1 MAIRPNDAC
10 PCGSGRKYK
19 HCCGGKG
26 GRAAQPQGSVAQVLQ
41 QALAHHQ
48 AGHMSQAEALYR
60 QALAAEPSNPDALHL
75 LGVLA
80 YQVGQLDAAVDL
92 IARAVAVNP
101 SFAQAH
107 YNLGVALKDQGWLEE
122 AASAYRRA
130 IAVQPDYADAHD
142 NLGNVLADLGR
153 PEEAAPCYRRAIALR
168 PGNPATHNNLGIA
181 LKQTGQLQDAAAAYR
196 QAIALK
202 PDYVE
207 AHNNLGNV
215 LKELGLLDE
224 AAQCF
229 QRALDLRP
237 GLADAHSNLGN
248 VLLAQGRVDQAA
260 EAYERAIALNPDY
273 AEARNNLALIQLQRG
288 DFERGWE
295 GYEWRWKLK
304 VAVAPRRDFPQPEW
318 RGEQL
323 SGARVLVHAEQ
334 GFGDAIQFCR
344 YVPLVAQRGAK
355 VILEVQPELKRLMA
369 GLAGVHE
376 LVTLGEALPPF
387 DYHIPLMSLPRVF
400 GTRLDTVPADVP
412 YLRAPPDLVQAWRDK
427 LSGITGLR
435 VGLAWAGSPQHMN
448 DRNRSLALSTLA
460 PLAAVSGATY
470 MALQKGPSAA
480 QAATPPAGMRLVEL
494 GTELGDFA
502 DTAAVIANVDLVIA
516 VDTAVAHLAGALG
529 KPVWLLLPFA
539 GEWRWLLDRSDSP
552 WYPSMRLFRQPR
564 PGAWGEVLE
573 RVVQELGTMHPRR
586 GDCRSGQA

>member
-1 MAIRPNDAC
+1 MAIRPNDPC

-19 HCCGGKG
+19 HCCGSKT
-26 GRAAQPQGSVAQVLQ
+26 GRAPQPQTNVAQVLQ

-48 AGHMSQAEALYR
+48 AGHMQQAEALYR
-60 QALAAEPSNPDALHL
+60 QALAAEPLNPDALHL

-80 YQVGQLDAAVDL
+80 YQVGQLAAAVDL

-101 SFAQAH
+101 AFAQAH
-107 YNLGVALKDQGWLEE
+107 YNLGIALSDQGRLED

-142 NLGNVLADLGR
+142 NLGNVLGDLGR
-153 PEEAAPCYRRAIALR
+153 PEESVPCYRRAIELR

-181 LKQTGQLQDAAAAYR
+181 LKQTGQLQEAAAAYR

-207 AHNNLGNV
+207 AHNNLGNA
-215 LKELGLLDE
+215 LKELGQLEE

-229 QRALDLRP
+229 QRALALRP
-237 GLADAHSNLGN
+237 ELADAHSNLGN
-248 VLLAQGRVDQAA
+248 VLLAQGHVDEAA
-260 EAYERAIALNPDY
+260 KAYERAIALNPDY
-273 AEARNNLALIQLQRG
+273 AEARNNLALIQLQKG
-288 DFERGWE
+288 DFEHGWE

-323 SGARVLVHAEQ
+323 AGGRVLVHAEQ

-344 YVPLVAQRGAK
+344 YVPLMAQRGAK

-376 LVTLGEALPPF
+376 AVRLGEALPPF
-387 DYHIPLMSLPRVF
+387 DCHIPLLSLPRVF
-400 GTRLDTVPADVP
+400 GTRLDTIPADIP
-412 YLRAPPDLVQAWRDK
+412 YLQAPPELVEAWREK
-427 LSGITGLR
+427 LSGMAGLR

-448 DRNRSLALSTLA
+448 DRNRSLALATLA
-460 PLAAVSGATY
+460 PLAAVGGATY
-470 MALQKGPSAA
+470 VVLQKGPAAA
-480 QAATPPAGMRLVEL
+480 QAATPPAGMKLVEL
-494 GTELGDFA
+494 GAELGDFA
-502 DTAAVIANVDLVIA
+502 DTAAVIANLDVVIA

-539 GEWRWLLDRSDSP
+539 GEWRWLEGRSDSP

-564 PGAWGEVLE
+564 PGAWGEVVE
-573 RVVQELGTMHPRR
+573 GVVQELGAMCSR
-586 GDCRSGQA
+586 GNM

>member
-1 MAIRPNDAC
+1 MAIRPNDPC

-19 HCCGGKG
+19 HCCAGKA
-26 GRAAQPQGSVAQVLQ
+26 GRAPQPQANVAQVLQ

-48 AGHMSQAEALYR
+48 AGHMPQAEALYR
-60 QALAAEPSNPDALHL
+60 QALAAEPLNPDALHL

-80 YQVGQLDAAVDL
+80 YQVGQLAAAVDL

-101 SFAQAH
+101 AFAQAH
-107 YNLGVALKDQGWLEE
+107 YNLGIALKDQGRLED

-142 NLGNVLADLGR
+142 NLGNVLLDLGR
-153 PEEAAPCYRRAIALR
+153 AEEAVPCYRRAIALR
-168 PGNPATHNNLGIA
+168 PGNPVTHNNLGIA
-181 LKQTGQLQDAAAAYR
+181 LKQAGQLQEAATAYR

-207 AHNNLGNV
+207 AHNNLGNA
-215 LKELGLLDE
+215 LKELGQLEE

-229 QRALDLRP
+229 QRALAIRP
-237 GLADAHSNLGN
+237 ELADAHSNLGI
-248 VLLAQGRVDQAA
+248 VLLAQGRADEAA
-260 EAYERAIALNPDY
+260 QAYERAIALNPDF
-273 AEARNNLALIQLQRG
+273 AEARNNLALIQLLKG
-288 DFERGWE
+288 DFEHGWE

-318 RGEQL
+318 RGEQQA
-323 SGARVLVHAEQ
+323 GERVLVHAEQ

-344 YVPLVAQRGAK
+344 YIPLMAQRGAK
-355 VILEVQPELKRLMA
+355 VILEVQPELKRLLA
-369 GLAGVHE
+369 SLAGVDE
-376 LVTLGEALPPF
+376 LATMGEVLPSF
-387 DYHIPLMSLPRVF
+387 DCHIPLLSLPRVF
-400 GTRLDTVPADVP
+400 GTRLETVPADIP
-412 YLRAPPDLVQAWRDK
+412 YLQAPPVLVEAWREK
-427 LSGITGLR
+427 LSGMAGLR

-460 PLAAVSGATY
+460 PLAAVGGATY
-470 MALQKGPSAA
+470 VVLQKGPAVA
-480 QAATPPAGMRLVEL
+480 QAATPPAGMKLIDL
-494 GTELGDFA
+494 GAELGDFA
-502 DTAAVIANVDLVIA
+502 DTAAVVANLDLVIA

-529 KPVWLLLPFA
+529 KTVWLLLPFA
-539 GEWRWLLDRSDSP
+539 GEWRWLQERSDSP

-573 RVVQELGTMHPRR
+573 AAVQELGAMRAQDR
-586 GDCRSGQA
+586 QG